1 MRKIVRLTESELISL
16 VKRVVREQEG
26 FDQLDDT
33 PIEDESSL
41 YDDEDLE
48 DDMDDIGFDVDI
60 VNSQVKLYAEKNS
73 SYVPKI

>member
-33 PIEDESSL
+33 PIEDEPSL

-48 DDMDDIGFDVDI
+48 DVAESISLNESFIRM
-60 VNSQVKLYAEKNS
+60 QKLAGIIK
-73 SYVPKI
+73 